1 MTSDR
6 RARPD
11 PYNPATMD
19 FTSPPARITTARQ
32 TGAFAAGAALSMTA
46 TLKPLDPAV
55 LVKNL
60 IGPTFSIL

>member
-1 MTSDR
+1 
-6 RARPD
+6 
-11 PYNPATMD
+11 MD